1 MKHQQ
6 MTTTHAEVTAGT
18 NAAMPIAQADINQMA
33 GSFASD
39 IPLGSIQK
47 IVADVVAAAI
57 PAVDAYRAAN
67 PLITS
72 RRLTMLAGW
81 RTLLVGVAVA
91 VAGVLQT
98 FNWATVVPQNQTWSG
113 VAMLLIGGVIV
124 FLRYITTTP
133 IGVPPGSA
141 GEK

>member
-1 MKHQQ
+1 MA
-6 MTTTHAEVTAGT
+6 THAEVTIGT

-67 PLITS
+67 PPITS

-91 VAGVLQT
+91 IAGVLQT
-98 FNWATVVPQNQTWSG
+98 FNWATVVPQDQTWSG
-113 VAMLLIGGVIV
+113 VVMLLIGGAIV
-124 FLRYITTTP
+124 FLRYVTTTP

-141 GEK
+141 GERR